1 MTSLIQSK
9 ANELSTIYSDFPK
22 QLQMLVD
29 TISEKDKKIEELMTS
44 NKESNKMK
52 NYNEELKKL
61 QITKDLEINK
71 LNEQLQ
77 SKEKEIERL
86 KKTIDDK
93 VPIDYKEKEK
103 ELNAQFDIER
113 NKYEQKINDL
123 ELKIYKVND
132 DKKGYEKTIEIHKKR
147 IAELEE
153 EIEKT
158 KQPVEP
164 QKEEEKPK
172 EEEEKPID
180 TANDNVSQSSNNK
193 QDHSAGCV
201 SKEEYEKLKEEYA
214 TLDKQYQEHKLLLT
228 EQLSNKD
235 EQMKQSHQYELNE
248 LKTKYENEI
257 QKKERAFKKVNDLNS
272 RTINEHLL
280 KIKEL
285 EDKIKTLTNDLS
297 ISNKAKTDLED
308 IILKQEGKVNQLG
321 GKVNKIEQMLKKK
334 NAELQQ
340 NETYA
345 LQLMNIIQEQKGQ
358 IAVMKKK
365 KKEEDTAELNNL
377 QNEINA
383 LKNVIESNFNFF
395 I

>member
-9 ANELSTIYSDFPK
+9 ANELSTIYSDLPK

-29 TISEKDKKIEELMTS
+29 TIKEKDKKIEELMTS

-71 LNEQLQ
+71 LNEQIQ
-77 SKEKEIERL
+77 SKDKEIERL

-93 VPIDYKEKEK
+93 VPVDYKEKEK

-153 EIEKT
+153 EIQKS
-158 KQPVEP
+158 KQPVVP
-164 QKEEEKPK
+164 PKEEEKQ
-172 EEEEKPID
+172 ID

-193 QDHSAGCV
+193 QDHSGCV
-201 SKEEYEKLKEEYA
+201 SKEEYEKLKEEYS
-214 TLDKQYQEHKLLLT
+214 TLEKQYQEHKLLLT

-248 LKTKYENEI
+248 LKAKYENEI
-257 QKKERAFKKVNDLNS
+257 QKKDRAFKKVNDLNS
-272 RTINEHLL
+272 RTINDHLL

-285 EDKIKTLTNDLS
+285 EDQIKTLTNDLS

-345 LQLMNIIQEQKGQ
+345 LQLMNIIQEQKSQ

-383 LKNVIESNFNFF
+383 LKNIIESK
-395 I
+395 IYI